1 MLRKGSE
8 GKVDGAFGPEG
19 CIEGLCPQ
27 RGNDSLH
34 FARRFAP
41 SPSVVTDSLDF
52 QVANAP
58 LQIQFA
64 SASTAV
70 TDSLDFQVADA
81 PLQIQFASAKCV
93 RCASTGKVVAQP
105 PKGGASFPSPVRAVL
120 WFYHNGAPLFSKGAH
135 HGLCLLSDSDVAL
148 GPVPRSGRPLREY
161 RKAPQAPPI
170 LIPTTIP
177 ITFLPTSTPGD
188 RGRRGRPKWW

>member
-1 MLRKGSE
+1 MRRKGSE

-41 SPSVVTDSLDF
+41 S
-52 QVANAP
+52 
-58 LQIQFA
+58 
-64 SASTAV
+64 STAV

-188 RGRRGRPKWW
+188 RG